1 MSGFGKRV
9 DGPDGRR
16 RSARLPV
23 MAAASALSRD
33 GSRPVL
39 VENLSANGAKLRG
52 RNLPPVG
59 KQVLVWMEDKDAL
72 GRIAWAEFNQAGVT
86 FEEPLAI

>member
-1 MSGFGKRV
+1 
-9 DGPDGRR
+9 
-16 RSARLPV
+16 
-23 MAAASALSRD
+23 
-33 GSRPVL
+33 VL